1 MPVPPV
7 DKVWMD
13 GRMVDWNDAN
23 IHILSHALHY
33 GSGVFEGVRCYE
45 TPKGPAV
52 FRLRDHLERMERSA
66 KIFMMEVPFSVDE
79 LVAATFE
86 LIRTNGLRSCYVRPI
101 AYRGFGE
108 MGLNPEHN
116 PVSVAIAVWAWGAYL
131 GDEALKH
138 GVRMTISSWRRHDH
152 NIIPPQA
159 KVTGAYVN
167 ASMAKLEAVRAG
179 YDEAIMLNPAGYV
192 SEATGEN
199 IFIVRN
205 GELLTPPLAAGPLPG
220 ITRASI
226 MTIAADLGIP
236 MFESLLTRADLYLAE
251 EMFCSGTA
259 AEVTPVR
266 EIDDRIIGEPGPVTQ
281 TIQQKYFEIVKGE
294 DDKYADW
301 LDFLRLPSSGG
312 E

>member
-1 MPVPPV
+1 MPVPSV

-13 GRMVDWNDAN
+13 GRMVNWNDAN

-152 NIIPPQA
+152 NIIPPHA

-266 EIDDRIIGEPGPVTQ
+266 EIDDRVIGEPGPVTQ

-301 LDFLRLPSSGG
+301 LDFL
-312 E
+312 